1 LLPSI
6 ELLKGRFAP
15 ACPIQRM
22 RKTPATP
29 QGFKV
34 NPTLGGLAY
43 SIRYR
48 VTRIPRRAFG
58 VPLHTYLGST
68 APAAPDRTTKVSEL
82 EIVSAA
88 NHRYFDALLT
98 LVASVHRF
106 APDQRTS
113 VICLDLG
120 LQPKQRKVLERIEGV
135 SVRSIPK
142 AIADE
147 YPHLLEPRTF
157 AWKLWLIHE
166 LAQGEHPFL
175 YLDAGACFVRD
186 PSEALSVILRQGI
199 LLVDDPTQINERW
212 THEAARAA
220 MSATPSELAG
230 HQVSAGIVGAAPSAT
245 TRSFFAEAL
254 GFGLDASC
262 IRGGDSEHRHD
273 QSILSILSE
282 RKGLPRVSLEQFGE
296 GRGVIHEEQ
305 VIYVHRGEWLDHS
318 GLRWAHPSL
327 FQRFIGTLS
336 TRCHAR
342 T

>member
-1 LLPSI
+1 
-6 ELLKGRFAP
+6 
-15 ACPIQRM
+15 M
-22 RKTPATP
+22 RKRRATS

-34 NPTLGGLAY
+34 NRSLGGLAY

-48 VTRIPRRAFG
+48 ASRLPRRALG

-68 APAAPDRTTKVSEL
+68 PSAAPGPRAKLSGL

-106 APDQRTS
+106 APDQRTR

-120 LQPKQRKVLERIEGV
+120 LRPKQRKVLERIEGV

-142 AIADE
+142 AITDE

-166 LAQGEHPFL
+166 LAHGEHPFL

-186 PSEALSVILRQGI
+186 PSEALSVILRHGI

-230 HQVSAGIVGAAPSAT
+230 HQLSAGIVGAAPNAT

-254 GFGLDASC
+254 RFGLDANC
-262 IRGGDSEHRHD
+262 IRGGDREHRHD
-273 QSILSILSE
+273 QSILSILSQ
-282 RKGLPRVSLEQFGE
+282 RRGLPRVSLERFGE
-296 GRGVIHEEQ
+296 GRGVIHDDQ

-318 GLRWAHPSL
+318 GLRWLRPPLLQRVFAPSASRVL
-327 FQRFIGTLS
+327 LAAERVKGG
-336 TRCHAR
+336 RDH
-342 T
+342 